1 MAGIGKLRHEI
12 TIQQQGSSRDAG
24 GGISSG
30 FTTLA
35 TVFANI
41 TPKSGKELYK
51 QGKLVGSISHEIIIR
66 HRTDISTKNRI
77 SFDSRLFNIRSV
89 LDIDERGRFLKLQ
102 CEEGVA
108 T

>member
-41 TPKSGKELYK
+41 TPSQIAY
-51 QGKLVGSISHEIIIR
+51 
-66 HRTDISTKNRI
+66 
-77 SFDSRLFNIRSV
+77 
-89 LDIDERGRFLKLQ
+89 
-102 CEEGVA
+102 
-108 T
+108 